1 MEQLAPR
8 LAIAVFLSVAAAA
21 TWHVLDNFLVITPP
35 AGCAGPAGSP
45 RIAEC
50 VAEFRSARRSL
61 GVMPQ
66 QQQDVTAAMLVR
78 VEVQVHGMMRVV
90 RRLQASNISSFTPSQ
105 QHFIRAV
112 SDDCLEQGADAA
124 EEVREAYLELRA
136 GPRGDDLRFQLAAIK
151 TKLSNCV
158 TGFAEFAPGVLKTEL
173 GAILA
178 MGTAQVKSTVNAAV
192 TIASA
197 YRGYGT
203 LARGQ
208 QSNRQQVAQTV
219 GMRAGQAGAG
229 LRRPVLYPAQ
239 QSAGLRPW
247 QARQSGQ
254 TAQAG
259 LRPIQAGQ
267 TGQAEQSEQAGKL
280 GQAAQGGQVG
290 LRPTQAGQLG
300 QGGKAGL
307 RPTQAGQA
315 AQKGQAGLRP
325 TQAGQAAQGA
335 QVGQHLAVQYST
347 GLQPQ
352 TPAQPQTGYQVQAQ
366 SQQLAW
372 SQVQPVYD
380 YNEYEYDD
388 PIDGGSDYPTGRDR
402 RGGQNHF
409 EGAEQRPKL
418 VQAQSLYEA
427 DLSGSYDVGEKSTP
441 TGVGKMSLGNDD
453 EYNRDYRSSNDSES
467 DYYSYEYQESQRANS
482 GYDDLDNSPQG
493 GSTFQQATADS
504 SHLLHISWD
513 NISEGNTDIGG
524 DGENP
529 DYSANYSND
538 ANFAK
543 DVQSSSG
550 SVGSGSYDDVDSK
563 TSPNEGSVLD
573 SDGNGRSSSV
583 SSANYRPDSPAT
595 GRNGDDSGSDYYDD
609 ATDNNGDISDGYDSG
624 SDYYSASGGGPTDN
638 NNGDGG
644 LGSNVSGGGRSS
656 VTTASDD
663 SDPLTRGNE
672 SGDRGSD
679 YYDDGG
685 DNGGDAGNNGDVS
698 DDVDGYD
705 SGSDGDGDGS
715 DTDIG
720 PSEGSGLDGDAT
732 DLGDGFEST
741 NADIDYGFGS
751 TTYDSDTSGSDDYSG
766 AAASGK
772 SEEKPWEYHDSTG
785 GATAA
790 ATNAATVAATVAAIE
805 DGTLNNRDGDGLDYN
820 ADAANAAD
828 RADFADNADAADR
841 ADFADN
847 ADAADNADSAD
858 DAEGPDSDDQ
868 QRDFTGTR
876 NRQLRATDDVIRQAS
891 LQGGYLSSSGD
902 RGESADGYHS
912 KVGEVGEEAGG
923 YHHPEWLEAG
933 LYEQLKE
940 LQARMRGEHARAQQW
955 ADRRRK
961 LLGLPAETWGS
972 DGGEGEEGERGA
984 AEGTRRR
991 GFGVGQ
997 WRKRKSDTWRRRG
1010 APQRRGLEAQG
1021 LQAQG
1026 LQAQWLQA
1034 QQLQA
1039 QARPRKS
1046 LIPLSAYPLSSP
1058 RSVRPPPIPAHHS
1071 TQRAPIPLAT
1081 TMGKKTAEHL
1091 PTAGHHS
1098 PGTLHHAPGTGPA
1111 HKEKQPNHWGEGKGQ
1126 GGGGVTRGHHTHLWR
1141 NGRRGAHHP
1150 AGVGHHKH
1158 KWTRKRKGGGGS
1170 GGGTGG
1176 GGGGGTRGSFKAD
1189 AVVGPGE
1196 KYNTVEVRGGVVRG
1210 GMVRGG
1216 EVRGGMVRGGEVR
1229 GGEVRGGEVRGG
1241 EVRGEKRAKS
1251 GALGA
1256 APKEGRFVVFIR
1268 AGTYHESIIFRNKGL
1283 IMVGEGS
1290 DRTIITGDKS
1300 AGSGS
1305 TTYRSATIGKNQ
1317 LICTAPHRTYH
1328 ESIIFRNKGLIM
1340 VGEGSDK
1347 TIITGDKSAAGSG
1360 STTYRSA
1367 TIGERCIVGRGVWC
1381 RKVRHGAAL
1390 EARCNKGLIMVGGG
1404 ADKTIITGDKSAGSG
1419 SATYRSATMG
1429 ASKVTP
1435 VFPLLPVS
1443 APPGANKER
1452 FCALGI
1458 RFENTAGP
1466 QKTTSYGANKER
1478 ANKERFCALGIRFE
1492 NTAGPQNH
1500 QAVAMRASGDRS
1512 AFFECAFEANQDTLY
1527 VDAGRQYYKDCYIG
1541 GTIDFIFG
1549 DAAVVLDNPTI
1560 VVHKSSSFATITA
1573 SGRESNTPTGIVIR
1587 NAKIS
1592 VDSGVSEVYLGRPW
1606 KDCARTVFVDS
1617 YMPAELE
1624 RDGWSTWGGDSK
1636 GSCVYYAEKGSTG
1649 PGYAASRASW
1659 VHPGIISD
1667 ASQFDPEPFV
1677 DLSSWLDVA
1686 GQNPK
1691 W

>member
-8 LAIAVFLSVAAAA
+8 LAIAVFLAVAAAA
-21 TWHVLDNFLVITPP
+21 TWHVLDNFLVIIPP

-45 RIAEC
+45 RVAEC

-66 QQQDVTAAMLVR
+66 QQQYVTAAMLVR

-90 RRLQASNISSFTPSQ
+90 RRLKLSNISSFTPSQ

-178 MGTAQVKSTVNAAV
+178 MGTAQVKSTVSAAV

-239 QSAGLRPW
+239 QPAGLRPW

-254 TAQAG
+254 TAQA
-259 LRPIQAGQ
+259 
-267 TGQAEQSEQAGKL
+267 E
-280 GQAAQGGQVG
+280 
-290 LRPTQAGQLG
+290 
-300 QGGKAGL
+300 L

-315 AQKGQAGLRP
+315 G
-325 TQAGQAAQGA
+325 QAGQAVQA
-335 QVGQHLAVQYST
+335 GQHLAVQYST
-347 GLQPQ
+347 GSQPQ
-352 TPAQPQTGYQVQAQ
+352 TPAQSQTPAQPQNGYQVQAQ

-388 PIDGGSDYPTGRDR
+388 PIDGGSDYPTGRNR
-402 RGGQNHF
+402 RGGQNQYKS
-409 EGAEQRPKL
+409 AQRPKL
-418 VQAQSLYEA
+418 VQAQSLNEA
-427 DLSGSYDVGEKSTP
+427 HPSGVSYSVGEKSTP
-441 TGVGKMSLGNDD
+441 TGGSEMSLGNDD
-453 EYNRDYRSSNDSES
+453 DYRSSNDSEP
-467 DYYSYEYQESQRANS
+467 DYYSDEYQESQRANS
-482 GYDDLDNSPQG
+482 EYDDLDNLPQDS
-493 GSTFQQATADS
+493 STSQQADRKSAGFTSEHNTDS
-504 SHLLHISWD
+504 SS
-513 NISEGNTDIGG
+513 
-524 DGENP
+524 DGENF
-529 DYSANYSND
+529 DYSSNYSNN

-543 DVQSSSG
+543 DAQSSSG
-550 SVGSGSYDDVDSK
+550 SVSSDSYEAADSS
-563 TSPNEGSVLD
+563 TPANEGSDLVA
-573 SDGNGRSSSV
+573 DGNGV
-583 SSANYRPDSPAT
+583 SIESYRPDSPAT
-595 GRNGDDSGSDYYDD
+595 GREADDSGSDYYDD
-609 ATDNNGDISDGYDSG
+609 VTDNNGDISDGYGSG
-624 SDYYSASGGGPTDN
+624 SDYYSASSDGPDDYD
-638 NNGDGG
+638 NGDGG
-644 LGSNVSGGGRSS
+644 VGIDVSGGGRSS
-656 VTTASDD
+656 VTTASYDSDSPGAGSKSDVNGGGRSSVTTASYD
-663 SDPLTRGNE
+663 SDPSISVINSDD
-672 SGDRGSD
+672 SGSG
-679 YYDDGG
+679 YYDDAG
-685 DNGGDAGNNGDVS
+685 DNGGDVS
-698 DDVDGYD
+698 DDGDGYD
-705 SGSDGDGDGS
+705 GESDGYGDDS
-715 DTDIG
+715 DVDIG
-720 PSEGSGLDGDAT
+720 PSEGSGLDDDAT
-732 DLGDGFEST
+732 DIGDGLESTNANDLGDG
-741 NADIDYGFGS
+741 
-751 TTYDSDTSGSDDYSG
+751 
-766 AAASGK
+766 
-772 SEEKPWEYHDSTG
+772 
-785 GATAA
+785 ATVA
-790 ATNAATVAATVAAIE
+790 ATNAATVAAIE
-805 DGTLNNRDGDGLDYN
+805 DGTLNNRDGNGLDYY
-820 ADAANAAD
+820 ADGAD
-828 RADFADNADAADR
+828 SADFSDSEDNADAAVS
-841 ADFADN
+841 ADFANAADT
-847 ADAADNADSAD
+847 ADAAD
-858 DAEGPDSDDQ
+858 DAEAPNDAAAPDSDDQ
-868 QRDFTGTR
+868 QRDFTGSR
-876 NRQLRATDDVIRQAS
+876 NRHLRTTDDVTRQAS
-891 LQGGYLSSSGD
+891 LEGGYHSNSDD
-902 RGESADGYHS
+902 RGESADGYHGET
-912 KVGEVGEEAGG
+912 GEVGEEAGG

-940 LQARMRGEHARAQQW
+940 LQARMRGEHARAEQW

-972 DGGEGEEGERGA
+972 DGGEGEDGEGGA

-997 WRKRKSDTWRRRG
+997 WRKRKGDTWRGRG
-1010 APQRRGLEAQG
+1010 ALQRRGLQAKWLEAQRVQAEWIEAQG

-1026 LQAQWLQA
+1026 LQAQGLQA
-1034 QQLQA
+1034 QGLQA
-1039 QARPRKS
+1039 QRLQAQGQPRKS
-1046 LIPLSAYPLSSP
+1046 LPPASGYPSPTPGSA
-1058 RSVRPPPIPAHHS
+1058 RPPHIPAHHS
-1071 TQRAPIPLAT
+1071 TQRAPFRLAT

-1098 PGTLHHAPGTGPA
+1098 PDTLHHAPGTGPA
-1111 HKEKQPNHWGEGKGQ
+1111 HKVKQPNHWGEGKGQ

-1150 AGVGHHKH
+1150 AGVGHHK
-1158 KWTRKRKGGGGS
+1158 WKRKGDGGSGGGSGGLGSGSGGGS
-1170 GGGTGG
+1170 GGGGG
-1176 GGGGGTRGSFKAD
+1176 SGNGGAFKAD

-1196 KYNTVEVRGGVVRG
+1196 KYNTVE
-1210 GMVRGG
+1210 
-1216 EVRGGMVRGGEVR
+1216 
-1229 GGEVRGGEVRGG
+1229 
-1241 EVRGEKRAKS
+1241 
-1251 GALGA
+1251 GALSA
-1256 APKEGRFVVFIR
+1256 APKDGRFVIFIH

-1283 IMVGEGS
+1283 IMVGEGA

-1305 TTYRSATIGKNQ
+1305 TTYRSATIG
-1317 LICTAPHRTYH
+1317 
-1328 ESIIFRNKGLIM
+1328 
-1340 VGEGSDK
+1340 
-1347 TIITGDKSAAGSG
+1347 
-1360 STTYRSA
+1360 
-1367 TIGERCIVGRGVWC
+1367 
-1381 RKVRHGAAL
+1381 
-1390 EARCNKGLIMVGGG
+1390 
-1404 ADKTIITGDKSAGSG
+1404 
-1419 SATYRSATMG
+1419 
-1429 ASKVTP
+1429 
-1435 VFPLLPVS
+1435 
-1443 APPGANKER
+1443 ANKER

-1458 RFENTAGP
+1458 RFENTAG
-1466 QKTTSYGANKER
+1466 A
-1478 ANKERFCALGIRFE
+1478 
-1492 NTAGPQNH
+1492 QNH

-1549 DAAVVLDNPTI
+1549 DAAVVIDNPTI

-1587 NAKIS
+1587 NARIS

-1606 KDCARTVFVDS
+1606 KDCARTVFIDS

-1677 DLSSWLDVA
+1677 DLSSWLDVS